1 MNISFKASKFLL
13 KSLRSSGF
21 AIAFGSVLCV
31 ASAGKAQQPITGRV
45 LGIETDGTRCNLS
58 IIDDAGDIFV
68 EAAEGDICEQSLVG
82 SEIRLTYKIDEIE
95 VIPPPTTATVTNLTV
110 GDRAC
115 YVRLVDANG
124 RNFTQFA
131 NFEICEQDIVG
142 AVVALT
148 YETGNITAFSCQ
160 GNIECGESETVSLI
174 ASADIVSRPTPSP
187 EPLISAL
194 ISALPNGNYRYW
206 SGSSPN
212 AIVTNE
218 QLLANGGTTFLFRKL
233 GNNVTGIFGYVDGEA
248 ICVQGQVNENTVTGI
263 SVQSLQGAGVI
274 SGTDTFKDFGPSGR
288 IQVRRGR
295 QINPTTIRYS
305 STLLNLQGLNRINA
319 GDRLPPSG
327 C

>member
-13 KSLRSSGF
+13 NSLRRSGF

-31 ASAGKAQQPITGRV
+31 TSASKAQQPITGRV

-68 EAAEGDICEQSLVG
+68 EAAEGDVCEQSLVG

-124 RNFTQFA
+124 RNSTQFA

-187 EPLISAL
+187 EPFIGT
-194 ISALPNGNYRYW
+194 LPDGNYRYW
-206 SGSSPN
+206 SGSSANPV
-212 AIVTNE
+212 VTNE
-218 QLLANGGTTFLFRKL
+218 ELLAGGGVLFLFRKQ
-233 GNNVTGIFGYVDGEA
+233 GNNVTGVFGYVDGEA

-263 SVQSLQGAGVI
+263 SVQNMQGAGVI
-274 SGTDTFKDFGPSGR
+274 SGADTFEDFGPSGR

-295 QINPTTIRYS
+295 QISPTTVRYS

-319 GDRLPPSG
+319 GDRLPPGG